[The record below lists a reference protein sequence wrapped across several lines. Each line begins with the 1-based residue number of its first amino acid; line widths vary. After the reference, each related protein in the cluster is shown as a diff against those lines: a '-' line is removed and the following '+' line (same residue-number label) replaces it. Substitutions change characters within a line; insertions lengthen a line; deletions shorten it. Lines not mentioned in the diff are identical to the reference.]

1 MGGMKRKYDT
11 EGTWMN
17 PRNVPKVRGQSGNPM
32 CCMIPCAAQMNSKT
46 GSRWEDS
53 GWGLC
58 KNGEWQLVNTG
69 FSKHDD
75 STLGFKCGHVC
86 TTACSKNHYTLWMV
100 EESSR
105 FNLWYQTTKRKQN
118 DRHLLS
124 VYKALRLILILHN
137 KQTQHKLKVFDVK
150 SWCWKWYYP
159 NNENKIPKRG
169 KKCVNHVIRAL

>member
-1 MGGMKRKYDT
+1 MWYAHGWDEKEVWHWGN
-11 EGTWMN
+11 MN
-17 PRNVPKVRGQSGNPM
+17 ELRNVPKVRGQSVNPM

-46 GSRWEDS
+46 ESRWEDS

-75 STLGFKCGHVC
+75 CTLGFKCEHVC
-86 TTACSKNHYTLWMV
+86 TTAWSENHYTFWMV

-124 VYKALRLILILHN
+124 VYKALGLILILHN
-137 KQTQHKLKVFDVK
+137 KYNTNWKSSMLKVGA
-150 SWCWKWYYP
+150 
-159 NNENKIPKRG
+159 ENDI
-169 KKCVNHVIRAL
+169 I